1 MPDANLLGSGFVRR
15 TPRDDDPGFL
25 PTGLSIGPRPFRVQ
39 RNPGFSTGG
48 RCVTAASH
56 PFRLG
61 ETAPFQR
68 LEGRDRLF
76 PESDVKRGYDAGSV
90 FDIAIPRRDLDS
102 LDSLDCFFRVQLPD
116 PNCTSLHC
124 AIRVLFFFQEKQ
136 WIYCVNCT
144 PLHHFFA
151 CSSPPFLA
159 LSPKRPEDRIAEESR
174 VPKRMRPLFQT
185 AILSISRVLP
195 SQAAVRMRA
204 GASTTSLRNGV
215 RSSAWR
221 MTT

>member
-1 MPDANLLGSGFVRR
+1 ML
-15 TPRDDDPGFL
+15 
-25 PTGLSIGPRPFRVQ
+25 IGPRPFRVQ
-39 RNPGFSTGG
+39 RNPGFSAGG
-48 RCVTAASH
+48 CYVTAASH

-76 PESDVKRGYDAGSV
+76 PESDVKRGYDVGSV

-116 PNCTSLHC
+116 PDCTSLRC
-124 AIRVLFFFQEKQ
+124 AIRALFFIQE
-136 WIYCVNCT
+136 NNGLLR
-144 PLHHFFA
+144 PLHAIAPFSCVQFA
-151 CSSPPFLA
+151 AALA
-159 LSPKRPEDRIAEESR
+159 LSPHRPEDRIAEEGH
-174 VPKRMRPLFQT
+174 VQKRMRPFFQT

>member
-1 MPDANLLGSGFVRR
+1 M
-15 TPRDDDPGFL
+15 
-25 PTGLSIGPRPFRVQ
+25 SIGPRPFRVQ

-48 RCVTAASH
+48 CCVTAASH

-61 ETAPFQR
+61 ETARFQR

-102 LDSLDCFFRVQLPD
+102 LDSLDCFFESNFQTRIALRCTVQFGCCFSFKKNNGLLRQ
-116 PNCTSLHC
+116 LH
-124 AIRVLFFFQEKQ
+124 AIA
-136 WIYCVNCT
+136 
-144 PLHHFFA
+144 PFFA

-159 LSPKRPEDRIAEESR
+159 LSPKRPEDRIAEEGR
-174 VPKRMRPLFQT
+174 VQKRMRPLFQT

>member
-1 MPDANLLGSGFVRR
+1 M
-15 TPRDDDPGFL
+15 
-25 PTGLSIGPRPFRVQ
+25 SIGPRPFRVQ

-61 ETAPFQR
+61 ETARFQR

-124 AIRVLFFFQEKQ
+124 AIRAFFSFKKNNDLLRQ
-136 WIYCVNCT
+136 
-144 PLHHFFA
+144 LHAIAPFFA

-159 LSPKRPEDRIAEESR
+159 LSPKRPEDRIAEEGR